1 MGCAPVIIIHLTE
14 IQTQR
19 VFIVGI
25 VYWEFEFIKFL
36 MERLRC
42 DQGTIPVAGAA
53 PGPSETRSRVDITV
67 PLVPLSKQMFSFL
80 APSGAQGVAI
90 FVLS

>member
-19 VFIVGI
+19 VFIAGI

-53 PGPSETRSRVDITV
+53 PGPSETRSWVDINRSPVQANLLFFHLTI
-67 PLVPLSKQMFSFL
+67 K
-80 APSGAQGVAI
+80 
-90 FVLS
+90 

>member
-1 MGCAPVIIIHLTE
+1 MGCAPVITIYNFLTE

-19 VFIVGI
+19 VFIAGI

-53 PGPSETRSRVDITV
+53 PGS
-67 PLVPLSKQMFSFL
+67 
-80 APSGAQGVAI
+80 
-90 FVLS
+90 